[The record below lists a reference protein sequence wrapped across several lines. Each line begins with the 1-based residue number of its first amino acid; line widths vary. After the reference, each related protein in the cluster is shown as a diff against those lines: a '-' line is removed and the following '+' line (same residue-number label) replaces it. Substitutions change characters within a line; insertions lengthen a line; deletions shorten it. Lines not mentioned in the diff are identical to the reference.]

1 MPPEA
6 WGVIGLAVGGFLHYM
21 TTRSTNAAT
30 IAQQNRQDDRAQI
43 ERMLANKDAD
53 LSRLRDD
60 LRAERELRAME
71 QARADRYLAQ
81 LLEDERAMHRAADEL
96 NKQTGGA
103 S

>member
-6 WGVIGLAVGGFLHYM
+6 WGVIGLAIGSFLSYL

-30 IAQQNRQDDRAQI
+30 IAQQNRQADRADI
-43 ERMLANKDAD
+43 DRMLASKDAD
-53 LSRLRDD
+53 IQRLREDV
-60 LRAERELRAME
+60 RSERELRGME
-71 QARADRYLAQ
+71 QARADRYLSQ
-81 LLEDERAMHRAADEL
+81 LLEDERAMHQAADAL

>member
-43 ERMLANKDAD
+43 ERMLTNKDAD
-53 LSRLRDD
+53 IQRLRDD

-71 QARADRYLAQ
+71 QARADRYLSQ
-81 LLEDERAMHRAADEL
+81 LLEDERAMHQAADAL

>member
-43 ERMLANKDAD
+43 ERMLTNKDAD
-53 LSRLRDD
+53 IQRLRDD
-60 LRAERELRAME
+60 LRAERELRGME
-71 QARADRYLAQ
+71 QARADRYLSQ
-81 LLEDERAMHRAADEL
+81 LLEDERAMHQAADAL